1 MKEKMF
7 NRRRFCAVS
16 FILAAVL
23 SLGGACAN
31 NENAGALH
39 PVESLK
45 ITGAPETAVDLSE
58 KKRATR
64 RGIFARTKR

>member
-23 SLGGACAN
+23 SLGGACSN

-39 PVESLK
+39 PNL
-45 ITGAPETAVDLSE
+45 
-58 KKRATR
+58 
-64 RGIFARTKR
+64 